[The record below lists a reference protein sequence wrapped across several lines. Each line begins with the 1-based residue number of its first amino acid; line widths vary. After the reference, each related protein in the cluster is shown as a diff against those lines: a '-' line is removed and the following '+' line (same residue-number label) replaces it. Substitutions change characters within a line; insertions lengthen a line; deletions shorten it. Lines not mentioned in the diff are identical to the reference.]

1 MYSFFALISRMKY
14 IDRWELMRN
23 SRNENLSEHSL
34 DVAVIAHALCVIA
47 NKRFGKKLD
56 AEKAALVGIYHDSS
70 EIITGDMPTP
80 VKYYGEEIRDA
91 YKQVEAVAESRLLQ
105 KLPDDLRDEFERI
118 YRPDDTESE
127 RYMRRLVK
135 AADKISAFIKC
146 VNEENT
152 GNKEFERAKESTEK
166 AIQKMED
173 ELPEVEVF
181 MKEFMPAYGETLD
194 DLLKI

>member
-1 MYSFFALISRMKY
+1 MKY

-135 AADKISAFIKC
+135 AADKISAYIKC

-166 AIQKMED
+166 AIRKMEV

>member
-118 YRPDDTESE
+118 YRPEDTESE

-135 AADKISAFIKC
+135 AADKISAYIKC

-166 AIQKMED
+166 AIRKMED

>member
-118 YRPDDTESE
+118 YRPDDTELE

-166 AIQKMED
+166 AIRKMED

>member
-56 AEKAALVGIYHDSS
+56 VEKAALVGIYHDSS

-152 GNKEFERAKESTEK
+152 GNKEFEQAKESTEK
-166 AIQKMED
+166 AIRKMED
-173 ELPEVEVF
+173 DLPEVEVF

>member
-166 AIQKMED
+166 AIRKMEV

>member
-166 AIQKMED
+166 AIRKMED

>member
-1 MYSFFALISRMKY
+1 MKY

-91 YKQVEAVAESRLLQ
+91 YKQVEAAAESRLLQ

-166 AIQKMED
+166 AIRKMED